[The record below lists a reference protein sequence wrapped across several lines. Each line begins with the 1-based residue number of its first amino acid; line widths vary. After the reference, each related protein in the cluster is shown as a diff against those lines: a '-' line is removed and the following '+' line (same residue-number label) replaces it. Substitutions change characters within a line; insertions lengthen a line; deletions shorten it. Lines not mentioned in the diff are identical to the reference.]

1 MSSPSDAEVIGR
13 SLDEPEAFGLTYDR
27 RRPRG
32 PDFDLVEAA
41 RADIR
46 WPRTSIGGEA
56 VA

>member
-1 MSSPSDAEVIGR
+1 MRSPSDAEVIGR